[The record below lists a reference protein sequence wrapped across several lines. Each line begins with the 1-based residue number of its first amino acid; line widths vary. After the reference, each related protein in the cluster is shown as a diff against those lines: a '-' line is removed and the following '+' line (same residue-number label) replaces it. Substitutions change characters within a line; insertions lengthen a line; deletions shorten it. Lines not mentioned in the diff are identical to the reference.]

1 VRDLLSEVEA
11 IISSWHYALVL
22 PRVALVT
29 KLIAWR
35 L

>member
-1 VRDLLSEVEA
+1 VRDLLCEVEA

-22 PRVALVT
+22 PSMFPGA